1 MSQAMQRPLSPEE
14 RLQKA
19 RELLR
24 QGVDEFS
31 AAEAADAELAI
42 RRRGALACETAF
54 HSLIELVDALIV
66 QARRPLPENHDERVE
81 ALNELGRPDLA
92 SLYFEA
98 FQALHVSGYYAQ
110 RVGSLQRDAMRDVA
124 QAVERELAKLA

>member
-1 MSQAMQRPLSPEE
+1 MPETIQRPLSPEE

-19 RELLR
+19 RELLE
-24 QGVDEFS
+24 QGVDEFR

-42 RRRGALACETAF
+42 RRRGALACETTF
-54 HSLIELVDALIV
+54 HSLVDLVDALIA

-81 ALNELGRPDLA
+81 ALREVGRTDLA
-92 SLYFEA
+92 SLYSEA

-110 RVGSLQRDAMRDVA
+110 RVGPLQRDAMRDVA
-124 QAVERELAKLA
+124 QAVEQELRKLA